1 MTPAPAV
8 LGSVPFA
15 PFDVASLPTPL
26 ASQINAARER
36 TTALLSPLPSRQRA
50 VRADATLS
58 DHGRDLALRNDLR
71 GVEVELRSAFE
82 VARRSLKNSR
92 GSAISSISGRLFAD
106 IDRPGALSQ
115 AHAELLAFAARGD
128 LAIPKI
134 ATDTGGHALLQ
145 TGTPLHRLLH
155 ATAERA
161 PLDAARL
168 AALAVRR
175 ASPFLVTLL
184 GGEVV
189 ADSMIRIVELRAAE
203 TDSEVAALVTQ
214 RDAADLALTVL
225 SGDEHTAL
233 AAAAR
238 ALGLPKEA
246 IDRPDPIKEAAS
258 RGR

>member
-1 MTPAPAV
+1 MSPTPTM

-15 PFDVASLPTPL
+15 PFDIASLPTPL
-26 ASQINAARER
+26 ASQVTAARER
-36 TTALLSPLPSRQRA
+36 TTALLTPLPSRQRS
-50 VRADATLS
+50 VRADVTLS

-71 GVEVELRSAFE
+71 GVEVELRSAFD

-92 GSAISSISGRLFAD
+92 GSAISAISGRLFGD

-128 LAIPKI
+128 LSIPKI
-134 ATDTGGHALLQ
+134 ATDTNGRALLQ
-145 TGTPLHRLLH
+145 SGTPLHRLLH

-161 PLDAARL
+161 PLDDARL
-168 AALAVRR
+168 AALAVFR

-189 ADSMIRIVELRAAE
+189 ADAMVRTVESRAAE
-203 TDSEVAALVTQ
+203 TDPEVAALLSQ

-233 AAAAR
+233 AAAAK
-238 ALGLPKEA
+238 ALGLPKDA
-246 IDRPDPIKEAAS
+246 IDRPDPIKEAAG